1 MQTMKGSNSQESIVS
16 SSFDGGL
23 HYCVQKCNVMA
34 LRFSTINH
42 PLCGPVSTAFQH
54 KIRKTTKRRTSIHK
68 YIFPLLATCLR
79 SSDDFATF
87 HTERSSSNKETSA
100 LDGKGQKTIR
110 QGKNRRRQ
118 DEQKT
123 LHPSAPTPN
132 LDGKWNKSPQVR
144 RETVGVRLV
153 GTNIKV
159 PLARKFQ
166 GSVQSACQFVLK
178 SDWDVEHGCKAAD
191 ARVGSNKFTRLGS
204 RRVKADALNT
214 ANTFNGS
221 AAELVADFDA
231 VRSHETPIGKE
242 NVLTGDFKRSIR
254 RRRLNL
260 EKGSRL
266 LGIQVCKAKDARVI
280 ASFGLDVVSNAKVLK
295 ENLALVLNVYR
306 VQA

>member
-1 MQTMKGSNSQESIVS
+1 MSRFRIIIPLNLQTCHYNTTVCN
-16 SSFDGGL
+16 FDGGL

-34 LRFSTINH
+34 LRFSTINR
-42 PLCGPVSTAFQH
+42 PLWTSFYCLSTRNSQNYEQANEHSHVYLFV
-54 KIRKTTKRRTSIHK
+54 T
-68 YIFPLLATCLR
+68 ATGLR

-87 HTERSSSNKETSA
+87 HTERGSSKKETSA

-159 PLARKFQ
+159 PLARQFQ

-178 SDWDVEHGCKAAD
+178 TDWDVEHGCKAAD
-191 ARVGSNKFTRLGS
+191 ARVGSNKFT
-204 RRVKADALNT
+204 
-214 ANTFNGS
+214 
-221 AAELVADFDA
+221 
-231 VRSHETPIGKE
+231 
-242 NVLTGDFKRSIR
+242 
-254 RRRLNL
+254 
-260 EKGSRL
+260 
-266 LGIQVCKAKDARVI
+266 
-280 ASFGLDVVSNAKVLK
+280 
-295 ENLALVLNVYR
+295 
-306 VQA
+306 

>member
-1 MQTMKGSNSQESIVS
+1 MSRIRIIPPNWQTSRYSTVC
-16 SSFDGGL
+16 SFDGGW
-23 HYCVQKCNVMA
+23 HYCVQMCHVMS
-34 LRFSTINH
+34 LRFFNH
-42 PLCGPVSTAFQH
+42 QPPSSDQFLLPFKRNSLLRRGERALPVYFFVTGKWFMF
-54 KIRKTTKRRTSIHK
+54 K
-68 YIFPLLATCLR
+68 C

-110 QGKNRRRQ
+110 QGKNRRCQ

-178 SDWDVEHGCKAAD
+178 TDWDVEHGCKAAD
-191 ARVGSNKFTRLGS
+191 ARVGSNKFS
-204 RRVKADALNT
+204 
-214 ANTFNGS
+214 
-221 AAELVADFDA
+221 
-231 VRSHETPIGKE
+231 
-242 NVLTGDFKRSIR
+242 
-254 RRRLNL
+254 
-260 EKGSRL
+260 
-266 LGIQVCKAKDARVI
+266 
-280 ASFGLDVVSNAKVLK
+280 
-295 ENLALVLNVYR
+295 
-306 VQA
+306 

>member
-1 MQTMKGSNSQESIVS
+1 MKTIVCS
-16 SSFDGGL
+16 STEDGTTA
-23 HYCVQKCNVMA
+23 YKCATYFNQSPSLDQFLLPFNTKFA
-34 LRFSTINH
+34 
-42 PLCGPVSTAFQH
+42 
-54 KIRKTTKRRTSIHK
+54 TTKRRTSIHT
-68 YIFPLLATCLR
+68 YNFFV
-79 SSDDFATF
+79 SDFATF

-191 ARVGSNKFTRLGS
+191 ARVGSNKFT
-204 RRVKADALNT
+204 
-214 ANTFNGS
+214 
-221 AAELVADFDA
+221 
-231 VRSHETPIGKE
+231 
-242 NVLTGDFKRSIR
+242 
-254 RRRLNL
+254 
-260 EKGSRL
+260 
-266 LGIQVCKAKDARVI
+266 
-280 ASFGLDVVSNAKVLK
+280 
-295 ENLALVLNVYR
+295 
-306 VQA
+306 